1 LPTTFDEQ
9 YRCYP
14 VSFCDKDHLEDGDKI
29 LLPPSALDTL
39 ARLHIDY
46 PMLFRLENEHTTR
59 HTHCGVL
66 EFSAPEGSCYLP
78 YWMMQNLCL
87 TEGSL
92 VHVKNVTLP
101 KATFV
106 KIRPQSIDFLDISN
120 PRAVLEASLRKFS
133 CMTVG
138 DTICLRFNENN
149 YFLDVRQVKPEDAAC
164 IIETDC
170 EVDFEPPVD
179 YVPPSASSPPTSSSG
194 PPPAPQPF
202 GGIPTMESSVS
213 AGNPALFKGT
223 QGGLRLGSDKKM
235 GSESS
240 SCTINDVRSARL
252 QKYAAFQGTGQTMS
266 GKSVPPPPSM
276 GPSPG
281 SQKSSEPLS
290 SSKNESMKQKPTT
303 MAFSG
308 PGRRLR

>member
-1 LPTTFDEQ
+1 
-9 YRCYP
+9 
-14 VSFCDKDHLEDGDKI
+14 
-29 LLPPSALDTL
+29 
-39 ARLHIDY
+39 
-46 PMLFRLENEHTTR
+46 
-59 HTHCGVL
+59 
-66 EFSAPEGSCYLP
+66 
-78 YWMMQNLCL
+78 MMQNLCL

-120 PRAVLEASLRKFS
+120 PRAVYVLFSLSLKMKWSAHIVMSRLEASLRKFS

-170 EVDFEPPVD
+170 EVDFEPPAD
-179 YVPPSASSPPTSSSG
+179 YIPPTASTPPTSSSG
-194 PPPAPQPF
+194 PPPVPQPF
-202 GGIPTMESSVS
+202 GGNDTLEGEHETLTSYSSLSSSVGIPTMDSSVS
-213 AGNPALFKGT
+213 AGHSTVLKGT
-223 QGGLRLGSDKKM
+223 QGGLRLGSGKTM

-240 SCTINDVRSARL
+240 SSAMMNDVRSARL

-266 GKSVPPPPSM
+266 GKSVPPPPIM
-276 GPSPG
+276 GPSRV
-281 SQKSSEPLS
+281 SHKRSEQLPS
-290 SSKNESMKQKPTT
+290 SSNESSMKKTST
-303 MAFSG
+303 VAFSG